1 MTNVRDWYK
10 KEYPTDD
17 YAEDIKANI
26 TFEDIIAL
34 LLSDDNYEGS
44 EEFYS
49 VVGDV
54 DSVIRERIFDKLAD
68 LYKVSYDTIYD
79 AWLGNKEQL
88 EIELDA
94 NKHRFE
100 ALKRHKLNKYSKQ
113 VQRRIDEKF
122 NGMTIGL
129 GGVYNYKRALYESI
143 KVKYDTKAIVLQEG
157 VKTALPDD
165 LLGGI
170 IVVSTDVNSVRQS
183 NNRLINYLKQ
193 KFLTTK
199 QRLTRDRKV
208 TNVLKDRQE
217 EVGWTVGNFLKG
229 RYIDDSGNVFDEKSF
244 CIEINGVSNQ
254 TIIDIATKIC
264 KDFNQETVLVKLY
277 NPPRILFVD
286 GN

>member
-1 MTNVRDWYK
+1 M
-10 KEYPTDD
+10 
-17 YAEDIKANI
+17 
-26 TFEDIIAL
+26 
-34 LLSDDNYEGS
+34 
-44 EEFYS
+44 
-49 VVGDV
+49 
-54 DSVIRERIFDKLAD
+54 
-68 LYKVSYDTIYD
+68 
-79 AWLGNKEQL
+79 
-88 EIELDA
+88 
-94 NKHRFE
+94 
-100 ALKRHKLNKYSKQ
+100 
-113 VQRRIDEKF
+113 
-122 NGMTIGL
+122 
-129 GGVYNYKRALYESI
+129 
-143 KVKYDTKAIVLQEG
+143 
-157 VKTALPDD
+157 
-165 LLGGI
+165 LGGI

-199 QRLTRDRKV
+199 QRLTRDKKV